1 MNEQQIV
8 WIVQNLFVGNKLA
21 RREAEFEPGRPID
34 LKVIHPPIIVFAL
47 PTN

>member
-1 MNEQQIV
+1 MNEQEIV

-21 RREAEFEPGRPID
+21 RREAELEPGRPID
-34 LKVIHPPIIVFAL
+34 LKAIHPPIIVFAL